1 MRSVVLALAA
11 TAAAVVALLVRRG
24 LHARSVEGAFERR
37 YAGKRSFQFVIA
49 GAEAF
54 TLTGHDDRAIVLL
67 HGYNDS
73 PQTMRS
79 PARAFSDAGW
89 TVYAPLMPGHGRS
102 LQSFADSTADQW
114 IEAGRAAVREARSRH
129 ARVAVGGLSMGGAIA
144 TVLAAE
150 FAAVQG
156 VVLFAPFFV
165 TSRRMKLIASVWP
178 LLAVWAKY
186 LTGGNASKSIRDP
199 EARAK
204 IIAYGCSTPRL
215 LHEIERVVRRARA
228 ALPKVTQPVFM
239 AQSTDDYRIPPAQAE
254 AAFAALGSHDKT
266 LHWTTGNG
274 HVITMDYGN
283 EALSAEAVAW
293 LEQRMPAR

>member
-11 TAAAVVALLVRRG
+11 LVVAVVVLLVRRG
-24 LHARSVEGAFERR
+24 LHARLVERAFELR
-37 YAGKRSFQFVIA
+37 YAGQRNVQFVIA

-54 TLTGHDDRAIVLL
+54 TLAGRDDRAIVLL

-79 PARAFSDAGW
+79 PARAFNDAGW
-89 TVYAPLMPGHGRS
+89 TVYAPLLPGHGRS
-102 LQSFADSTADQW
+102 LQSFADSTADEW
-114 IEAGRAAVREARSRH
+114 IDAGRTAVREARARH
-129 ARVAVGGLSMGGAIA
+129 ARIAVGGLSMGGAIA
-144 TVLAAE
+144 MVLAAE
-150 FAAVQG
+150 FEAVQG

-165 TSRRMKLIASVWP
+165 TSRRMKLIARLWA

-199 EARAK
+199 EAREA
-204 IIAYGCSTPRL
+204 IIAYRCSTPRL
-215 LHEIERVVRRARA
+215 LREVERVVQRARA
-228 ALPKVTQPVFM
+228 ALPRVTQPVFV

-254 AAFAALGSHDKT
+254 AAFAALGSRDKT

-274 HVITMDYGN
+274 HVITMDYGH